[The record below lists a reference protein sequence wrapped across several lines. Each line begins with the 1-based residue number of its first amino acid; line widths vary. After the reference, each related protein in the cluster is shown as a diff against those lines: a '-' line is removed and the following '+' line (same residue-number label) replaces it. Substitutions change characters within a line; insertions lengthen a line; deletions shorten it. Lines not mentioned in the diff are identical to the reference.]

1 MQIRRM
7 AIAIIGDCFP
17 SLSSRRGR
25 RTTHPTCSGS
35 TTNIVRRANPGHLL
49 HALEELDDRKAET
62 DQRDGSPHPRHHRAF
77 ECVSRAR
84 RVRSQAKWRSPVT
97 RTSNLPALGAVRASA
112 IPGAFFADVPHTLS
126 TAIFWALY
134 EGTIR
139 FFIRPRGVGAVQLQ
153 AGALAAPPRSAAASH
168 ISLGSKVSAAN
179 MVRITT
185 ASRQQASRPWPAPKY
200 DEEKGDLAP

>member
-1 MQIRRM
+1 LFGGRTPGICCMRSKNSTIAKPKPISETAVRTHDIIVRSSAFEGETGAQPGKMAVCRDPYFKPARAWGGTCICHIRR
-7 AIAIIGDCFP
+7 
-17 SLSSRRGR
+17 L
-25 RTTHPTCSGS
+25 
-35 TTNIVRRANPGHLL
+35 
-49 HALEELDDRKAET
+49 
-62 DQRDGSPHPRHHRAF
+62 
-77 ECVSRAR
+77 
-84 RVRSQAKWRSPVT
+84 
-97 RTSNLPALGAVRASA
+97 
-112 IPGAFFADVPHTLS
+112 FADVPHTLS

-139 FFIRPRGVGAVQLQ
+139 FFIRPRGAGAVQLQ

>member
-1 MQIRRM
+1 M

-84 RVRSQAKWRSPVT
+84 RVRSQAKWRSP
-97 RTSNLPALGAVRASA
+97 RDPYFKPARAWGGTC
-112 IPGAFFADVPHTLS
+112 ICHIRRLFADVPHTLS